1 MASIEGVYK
10 ATVQLGETV
19 SPVLFI
25 LKNGRFEGFDADDR
39 RFRGTYDEDPDTLDV
54 VLTAD
59 ISFWTPAL
67 QGEPRTRETRPFS
80 VRVPAPPDE
89 VGVVIAASLDLGESQ
104 GSVVIER
111 LASLEFLT

>member
-10 ATVQLGETV
+10 ATVQIGEGV
-19 SPVLFI
+19 SPVLVI
-25 LKNGRFEGFDADDR
+25 LKNGRFEGFDLDDR
-39 RFRGTYDEDPDTLDV
+39 RFRGTYDEDPNTLDV

-59 ISFWTPAL
+59 ISFWMPGL

-80 VRVPAPPDE
+80 LRVPVPPDE
-89 VGVVIAASLDLGESQ
+89 VGVEIAAGIDLDAGQ

-111 LASLEFLT
+111 LSLPEFLT